1 MSQKKMT
8 VLSSITH
15 VSDSR
20 LSFENSHEL
29 INMHIPLIFAE
40 NRTDELHRIVRAYPL
55 ATIVLSVTHGLEVN
69 LLPLELHES
78 TSGTC
83 LRGHVARNHPIAI
96 QSTSEGTAL
105 VVFQGPNAY
114 ISPKWYVNGQRSGRV
129 APSWNYIAVQ
139 ARGILRLVDDRDWM
153 LTHLASL
160 TESQESSRVEPWSM
174 AQAAPQFIDEVSE
187 KLIGFEIGVTELVG
201 RSMLSQQRTVAD
213 RQSLISHLALEPSA
227 SARELGAF
235 IAP

>member
-1 MSQKKMT
+1 
-8 VLSSITH
+8 
-15 VSDSR
+15 VSDSHF
-20 LSFENSHEL
+20 SFENSYEP
-29 INMHIPLIFAE
+29 INMHIPPMFAE
-40 NRTDELHRIVRAYPL
+40 NRKDELHRIVRAYPL
-55 ATIVLSVTHGLEVN
+55 ATIIMSVTNGLEVN
-69 LLPLELHES
+69 ILPLELHDS

-83 LRGHVARNHPIAI
+83 LRGHVARNHPIATE
-96 QSTSEGTAL
+96 STSEDVVS

-139 ARGILRLVDDRDWM
+139 ARGILRLVDDHNWM

-160 TESQESSRVEPWSM
+160 TESQETSRVEPWSM
-174 AQAAPQFIDEVSE
+174 AQAAPQFIEEVSE
-187 KLIGFEIGVTELVG
+187 RLIGFEIGVIELVG

-213 RQSLISHLALEPSA
+213 RQSLISHLALEPLA

-235 IAP
+235 ITP